1 MMFEYTVYITLIL
14 NPEIGLSYVTFR
26 DREKCIHYMQK
37 VDPLLW
43 TDAYCY
49 KMYKFKDTLPLPA
62 STAQG
67 SYATAQGPR
76 ATEVIRARKL
86 RHFDV

>member
-14 NPEIGLSYVTFR
+14 NAEIGLSYVTFR
-26 DREKCIHYMQK
+26 DREKCVYYMSK

-62 STAQG
+62 SR
-67 SYATAQGPR
+67 PKDHMPLPKDR
-76 ATEVIRARKL
+76 EPPKL
-86 RHFDV
+86 SQPEKK